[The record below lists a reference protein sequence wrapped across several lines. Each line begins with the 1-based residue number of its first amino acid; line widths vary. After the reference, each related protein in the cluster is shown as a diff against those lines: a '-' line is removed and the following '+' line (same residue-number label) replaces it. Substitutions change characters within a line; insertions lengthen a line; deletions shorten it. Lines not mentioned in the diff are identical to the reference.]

1 VSVAESTSLSERLS
15 FSDRAEPFRL
25 GDERPH
31 VHGYA
36 WRHPAPGASLV
47 LVHGFQ
53 SHAQWF
59 AEAADDLVERGF
71 SVFALD
77 RRGSGSSPE
86 RPGDIT
92 DYRNWV
98 RELAAVIRYA
108 QAESDAPVHVVG
120 HCFGANV
127 ALACALTQPLV
138 LGSIVMLT
146 PGVYVLPDYTVG
158 EKLQI
163 LVQGLRGSTGVR
175 FRMPQRAELFSR
187 HPDVVEWIRA
197 DRLGAPSVTGR
208 CLLQTGRMLR
218 SIRRNTGRVRVPV
231 LVLEAARD
239 RISDNARNRAF
250 LDAALGDR
258 VQWVTFDAEHFLLAE
273 PCRDEVLDT
282 IAEWA
287 GKETR

>member
-1 VSVAESTSLSERLS
+1 MTALAQRLTFSERA
-15 FSDRAEPFRL
+15 DPFRL
-25 GDERPH
+25 GEARPH

-36 WRHPAPGASLV
+36 WRHPAPAASLV

-59 AEAADDLVERGF
+59 AGAADDLVERGF
-71 SVFALD
+71 AVFALD

-92 DYRNWV
+92 DYRDWV
-98 RELAAVIRYA
+98 RELAAVVRLA
-108 QAESDAPVHVVG
+108 QAEHDVPVHVLG

-146 PGVYVLPDYTVG
+146 PGVYVLPGYTVG
-158 EKLQI
+158 EKLRI
-163 LVQGLRGSTGVR
+163 VVHGVRGNTGVR
-175 FRMPQRAELFSR
+175 FRMPQDARLFSR
-187 HPDVVEWIRA
+187 DPELVDWIRA
-197 DRLGAPSVTGR
+197 DALGAPNVTGR
-208 CLLQTGRMLR
+208 CLLQASRLLR
-218 SIRRNTGRVRVPV
+218 AVRQHAGRVRVPV

-239 RISDNARNRAF
+239 RISDNARNREF
-250 LDAALGDR
+250 LERTLDGR
-258 VQWVTFDAEHFLLAE
+258 VSWATFDAEHFLLAE

-282 IAEWA
+282 IAGW
-287 GKETR
+287 TREVAR